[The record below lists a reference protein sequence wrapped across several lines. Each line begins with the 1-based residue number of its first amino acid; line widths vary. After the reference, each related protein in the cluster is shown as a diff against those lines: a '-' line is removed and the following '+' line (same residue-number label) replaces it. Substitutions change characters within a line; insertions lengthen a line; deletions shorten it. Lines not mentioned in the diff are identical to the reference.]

1 MLLTL
6 LQSAGEPVIAP
17 VVSLGNDPVGG
28 AGVAFAPRRKPQKKW
43 FHAVLDARDLEDIM
57 AFLDSLQ

>member
-6 LQSAGEPVIAP
+6 LQSPGDPVIAP
-17 VVSLGNDPVGG
+17 VVSLGNEPVGG
-28 AGVAFAPRRKPQKKW
+28 AGVAFPRKRKKQTKW